1 MFTKLTPVIS
11 IALLSGCTLTNSE
24 QYHQETLAAIQ
35 SSETNLTQ
43 KLSFLEQK
51 VSNQAEHIESL
62 QTKVDLLD
70 KELFKFKTEAMAEV
84 KRNREPIVTPVP
96 VKLASTP
103 SQELVLGEIEKVSI
117 DSIKQTFD
125 SRIDTGAATSSLN
138 AVDIEQFERN
148 GKNWARFHLSDGVTP
163 LDDTNWIEAP
173 IIRFV
178 KIRQSTNDETE
189 RRAVVEL
196 WVRLGTIHEKTQF
209 TLADRSQMTHPV
221 LLGREFIRDIAVVD
235 VSKKYVQKEVEQK
248 Q

>member
-148 GKNWARFHLSDGVTP
+148 GKNWVRFHLSDGVTP

>member
-84 KRNREPIVTPVP
+84 KRNREPIVTPAP

-148 GKNWARFHLSDGVTP
+148 GKNWVRFHLSDGVTP

>member
-1 MFTKLTPVIS
+1 MFTKLTPVIA

-43 KLSFLEQK
+43 KFTRLESQ
-51 VSNQAEHIESL
+51 VSDQAEHIENL
-62 QTKVDLLD
+62 QSKVDMLD
-70 KELFKFKTEAMAEV
+70 KELMKFKYEAMAEV
-84 KRNREPIVTPVP
+84 KKKREPVLVP
-96 VKLASTP
+96 TQVQVQAAPT
-103 SQELVLGEIEKVSI
+103 QEVVLGEIEKVTI

-125 SRIDTGAATSSLN
+125 TRIDTGAATSSLN
-138 AVDIEQFERN
+138 AVDIEEFERN
-148 GKNWARFHLSDGVTP
+148 GKNWVRFHLSDGETA

-178 KIRQSTNDETE
+178 KIRQATSDKME

-196 WVRLGTIHEKTQF
+196 WVRLGKIHEKTQF

-235 VSKKYVQKEVEQK
+235 VSKQYIQTKNEQI

>member
-1 MFTKLTPVIS
+1 MFTKLTPVIA

-43 KLSFLEQK
+43 KFTRLESQ
-51 VSNQAEHIESL
+51 VSDQAEHIENL
-62 QTKVDLLD
+62 QSKVDMLD
-70 KELFKFKTEAMAEV
+70 KELMKFKYEAMAEV
-84 KRNREPIVTPVP
+84 KKKREPVLVP
-96 VKLASTP
+96 TQVQVQTAPT
-103 SQELVLGEIEKVSI
+103 QDVVLGEIEKVTI
-117 DSIKQTFD
+117 DSIKQAFD
-125 SRIDTGAATSSLN
+125 TRIDTGAATSSLN
-138 AVDIEQFERN
+138 AVDIEEFERN
-148 GKNWARFHLSDGVTP
+148 GKNWVRFHLSDGETA

-178 KIRQSTNDETE
+178 KIRQATSDKME

-196 WVRLGTIHEKTQF
+196 WVRLGKIHEKTQF

-235 VSKKYVQKEVEQK
+235 VSKQYIQTKNEQI

>member
-62 QTKVDLLD
+62 QAKVDLLD

-148 GKNWARFHLSDGVTP
+148 GKNWVRFHLSDGVTP

>member
-70 KELFKFKTEAMAEV
+70 KELFKFKTEAMAEM
-84 KRNREPIVTPVP
+84 KRNREPIVTPAP

-148 GKNWARFHLSDGVTP
+148 GKNWVRFHLSDGVTP

>member
-84 KRNREPIVTPVP
+84 KRNREPIVTPAP

-138 AVDIEQFERN
+138 AVDIEKFERN
-148 GKNWARFHLSDGVTP
+148 GKNWVRFHLSDGVTP